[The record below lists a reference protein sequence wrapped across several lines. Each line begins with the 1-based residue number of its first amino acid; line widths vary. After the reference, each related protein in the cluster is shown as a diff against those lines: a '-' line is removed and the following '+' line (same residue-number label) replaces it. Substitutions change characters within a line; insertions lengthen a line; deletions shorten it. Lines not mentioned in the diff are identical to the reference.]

1 MKLFNFESF
10 KKPKQEKP
18 LTDQEIEKENIPIHE
33 ESGPIIKDR
42 EGLSLDQQDQTLIKE
57 HLDLNDDGFEKTP
70 SKENKF
76 IPIENISDDDNKE
89 NNILDNIDIE
99 NINLEKI
106 RKDIDGIENIKNV
119 EIKNI
124 IRKGKLLIFE
134 LSSGKYLT
142 IHLKMSGQLVWP
154 GNAQKSRVSFK
165 FSNGKLLDF
174 NDNRLFGELKI
185 VDDFKNS
192 LALTNDNAE
201 KLVKH
206 LKKDWV
212 KLTKSLS

>member
-124 IRKGKLLIFE
+124 IQKYILSDEQWEKLNQTE
-134 LSSGKYLT
+134 K
-142 IHLKMSGQLVWP
+142 LKMKTDLKEDLHYLVNNLKNTEINETTAP
-154 GNAQKSRVSFK
+154 KSNK
-165 FSNGKLLDF
+165 P
-174 NDNRLFGELKI
+174 
-185 VDDFKNS
+185 
-192 LALTNDNAE
+192 
-201 KLVKH
+201 
-206 LKKDWV
+206 KKWANI
-212 KLTKSLS
+212 KTIRETKKMVRKDKKENTEAA